1 MQIATPPKGTE
12 LKFKNFIKLNL
23 LIMKKIT
30 LTLLALLMVGLSF
43 AQEASEDKQK
53 VDIDKSKLQF
63 NAGVGLSTWGIPLYI
78 GADYWLTDDITIGIE
93 ASVRYRLLYTYSYG
107 YIGGSANANYHAG
120 RILELPDNV
129 DVYAGLSAG
138 PYLRVGSYYSS
149 TSLRINISG
158 QVGGRYKLTDNLWVH
173 AEVGGGTFS
182 GGKIGITLKR

>member
-12 LKFKNFIKLNL
+12 LKFKNFIQLNL
-23 LIMKKIT
+23 LIMKKMT

>member
-1 MQIATPPKGTE
+1 
-12 LKFKNFIKLNL
+12 
-23 LIMKKIT
+23 MKKMT